1 MCPCRPREACARVRR
16 VDPPKKASGG
26 DLRHLGWLLAWAVVY
41 SDIGTSV
48 YYVPGIL
55 YGEVRDL
62 AAVFTALVTL
72 GFVLLA
78 AKYIEVSWRN
88 PEGGGVV
95 TVATK
100 AFNPF
105 TGAVGGMLIIITYFL
120 TAAISSVSAFHYIGS
135 VVPLFEHNITLAASL
150 GLVLLGIINIIGIR
164 ESAMLSLYM
173 AIAAL
178 TVNMIVIGASALHF
192 RPDQWALMVEQ
203 AKGIRDLD
211 LRSGLAGFAGAWLAF
226 SGIESISQL
235 SPAMRLPIRRT
246 ATKAIIAVVL
256 TIMLIS
262 PLMTALALAGL
273 PPEVKAL
280 QSERYVWELARAY
293 GGPGLAWSVV
303 LTASAL
309 LLFAANTA
317 MIGGYHVFLA
327 LAQGEYLPRVLMRRS
342 RTFGTPHVGIVLF
355 TLVTIFIVQKTAGQ
369 LALLGQLYAFG
380 LLGAFCFT
388 SAGLDV
394 IRWREG
400 ARGPSFW
407 IGLLVTLMVA
417 VAWGVH
423 LTSQLAATAIGGAL
437 LAVMLVIAVGIRR
450 DWVIRW
456 LNRVP
461 WIATEAVRQIER
473 AEDILERKSRE
484 VVSLETAVEASAL
497 EPSRTL
503 VALRDVNPRLIHEAI
518 LRARGG
524 GDLSVFV
531 LGVTEWP
538 GLFSGE
544 QLEPETELLDAL
556 ENAADQI
563 RDAGLTPIP
572 IWRLSHNAA
581 ETIADAARRLRVN
594 TVMVGVS
601 QRSKLVHM
609 LRGSVLKGLHRLLP
623 GDEILIHTVG

>member
-1 MCPCRPREACARVRR
+1 VES
-16 VDPPKKASGG
+16 PKKPHGN

-41 SDIGTSV
+41 SDIGTSI

-78 AKYIEVSWRN
+78 SKYIEVSWRN

-105 TGAVGGMLIIITYFL
+105 TGAVGGILIIITYFL
-120 TAAISSVSAFHYIGS
+120 TAAISSVSAFHYIGT
-135 VVPLFEHNITLAASL
+135 VVPLFEDNITVAASI
-150 GLVLLGIINIIGIR
+150 GLVLLGMINIIGIR

-178 TVNMIVIGASALHF
+178 TVNAVVLTTAGLHF
-192 RPDQWALMVEQ
+192 RPEQWALIVEQ
-203 AKGIRDLD
+203 AKGIQSLD
-211 LRSGLAGFAGAWLAF
+211 ARAGLAGFAGAWLAF

-235 SPAMRLPIRRT
+235 SPTMRLPIKST
-246 ATKAIIAVVL
+246 ATKAIVAVVA
-256 TIMLIS
+256 TIMVIS
-262 PLMTALALAGL
+262 PLMTAFALAGL
-273 PPEVKAL
+273 PPEVKL
-280 QSERYVWELARAY
+280 HNSERYVWELARMY
-293 GGPGLAWSVV
+293 GNPALAWSVV
-303 LTASAL
+303 LTACAL

-327 LAQGEYLPRVLMRRS
+327 LAHAEYLPRILMRRS
-342 RTFGTPHVGIVLF
+342 RTFGTPHVGIIFF
-355 TLVTIFIVQKTAGQ
+355 TLVTIVIIQQTAGQ
-369 LALLGQLYAFG
+369 LHLLGHLYAFG
-380 LLGAFCFT
+380 LLGAFTFT

-394 IRWREG
+394 IRWREKQ
-400 ARGPSFW
+400 RGPVFW
-407 IGLLVTLMVA
+407 VGVLVTVMVA
-417 VAWGVH
+417 VAWAVH
-423 LTSQLAATAIGGAL
+423 LTSQPEATAIGGGL
-437 LAVMLVIAVGIRR
+437 LVLGLVVAVGIRR

-461 WIATEAVRQIER
+461 WISAEAIRQIER
-473 AEDILERKSRE
+473 AEDILERRSRE
-484 VVSLETAVEASAL
+484 VVSIETAVEAAL
-497 EPSRTL
+497 IEPSRTL
-503 VALRDVNPRLIHEAI
+503 VAIRDTNPRLIEEAI
-518 LRARGG
+518 LRARGNS
-524 GDLSVFV
+524 DTSIFL

-544 QLEPETELLDAL
+544 QLEPEPELLIAL
-556 ENAADQI
+556 EASADRI
-563 RDAGLTPIP
+563 REAGLTPIP
-572 IWRLSHNAA
+572 IWRLSDNAA
-581 ETIADAARRLRVN
+581 MSIADAARRLKVN
-594 TVMVGVS
+594 AVMVGVS

>member
-1 MCPCRPREACARVRR
+1 MPLGPGGGPCATVAPVES
-16 VDPPKKASGG
+16 PKRAAPS

-55 YGEVRDL
+55 YGEVQDL

-100 AFNPF
+100 AFSPF
-105 TGAVGGMLIIITYFL
+105 VGAIGGILIIITYFL
-120 TAAISSVSAFHYIGS
+120 TAAISSVSAFHYVAS
-135 VVPLFEHNITLAASL
+135 VVPAFEHNITLAASI
-150 GLVLLGIINIIGIR
+150 GLILLGMINIIGIR

-178 TVNMIVIGASALHF
+178 TVNMVVLVAVSTDF
-192 RPDQWALMVEQ
+192 RPEQWALMVEQ
-203 AKGIRDLD
+203 AKGVRSLD
-211 LRSGLAGFAGAWLAF
+211 VRSGLSGFAGAWLAF

-235 SPAMRLPIRRT
+235 SPAMRLPIRKT
-246 ATKAIIAVVL
+246 ATKAIIAVVG

-273 PPEVKAL
+273 PPEIKAL
-280 QSERYVWELARAY
+280 NSERYVWELARIY
-293 GGPGLAWSVV
+293 GGPALAWSVV
-303 LTASAL
+303 LTACAL

-327 LAQGEYLPRVLMRRS
+327 LAHAEYLPRILMRRS
-342 RTFGTPHVGIVLF
+342 RTFGTPHIGIIFF
-355 TLVTIFIVQKTAGQ
+355 TLVTILIVQQTAGQ
-369 LALLGQLYAFG
+369 LQLLGHLYAFG
-380 LLGAFCFT
+380 LLGAFTFT

-394 IRWREG
+394 IRWRDG
-400 ARGPSFW
+400 QRGPVFW
-407 IGLLVTLMVA
+407 LGILVTVMVA
-417 VAWGVH
+417 VAWAVH
-423 LTSQLAATAIGGAL
+423 LTSQAQATAIGGGL
-437 LAVMLVIAVGIRR
+437 LVAGLIIAVGIRR
-450 DWVIRW
+450 DWVVRW

-461 WIATEAVRQIER
+461 WISAEAIRQIER
-473 AEDILERKSRE
+473 AEDILERRSRE
-484 VVSLETAVEASAL
+484 VVSIETAVDAAAI

-503 VALRDVNPRLIHEAI
+503 VALRDLSPRLIDEAI
-518 LRARGG
+518 FRARGS
-524 GDLSVFV
+524 GDTAIFV

-544 QLEPETELLDAL
+544 QLQPEHELLVAL
-556 ENAADQI
+556 EAAADQV
-563 RDAGLTPIP
+563 RLAGLTPIP
-572 IWRLSHNAA
+572 IWRLSANAS
-581 ETIADAARRLRVN
+581 ESIADAARRLRVS

-623 GDEILIHTVG
+623 GDEITIHTVG

>member
-1 MCPCRPREACARVRR
+1 ME
-16 VDPPKKASGG
+16 PPKKGSGN

-78 AKYIEVSWRN
+78 SKYIEVSWRN

-120 TAAISSVSAFHYIGS
+120 TAAISSVSAFHYLGS
-135 VVPLFEHNITLAASL
+135 VVPLFEHNITLAASI
-150 GLVLLGIINIIGIR
+150 GLVLLGVINIIGIR
-164 ESAMLSLYM
+164 ESATISLYM
-173 AIAAL
+173 AVAAL
-178 TVNMIVIGASALHF
+178 TVNLVVIGVAALDF
-192 RPDQWALMVEQ
+192 RPEQWALMVEQ
-203 AKGIRDLD
+203 AKGIRQLD
-211 LRSGLAGFAGAWLAF
+211 TRAGLAGFAGAWLAF

-235 SPAMRLPIRRT
+235 SPAMRLPIRST
-246 ATKAIIAVVL
+246 ATKAILAVVA
-256 TIMLIS
+256 TIMVIS

-273 PPEVKAL
+273 PAEVKAL
-280 QSERYVWELARAY
+280 QSERYVWELARLY
-293 GGPGLAWSVV
+293 GGGALAWSVV
-303 LTASAL
+303 LTACAL

-327 LAQGEYLPRVLMRRS
+327 LAHAEYLPRFLMRRS
-342 RTFGTPHVGIVLF
+342 RIFGTPHVGIIFF
-355 TLVTIFIVQKTAGQ
+355 TVVTILIIRQTEGRLQ
-369 LALLGQLYAFG
+369 LLGHLYAFG
-380 LLGAFCFT
+380 LLGAFTFT

-394 IRWREG
+394 IRWREKQ
-400 ARGPSFW
+400 RGPVFW
-407 IGLLVTLMVA
+407 LGVLVTLMVA
-417 VAWGVH
+417 LAWAVH
-423 LTSQLAATAIGGAL
+423 LTSQAEATAIGGAL
-437 LAVMLVIAVGIRR
+437 LAVGLVVAVGIRR

-461 WIATEAVRQIER
+461 WISAEAVRQIER
-473 AEDILERKSRE
+473 AEDIVERRSRE
-484 VVSLETAVEASAL
+484 VVSLETAVQAAAI

-503 VALRDVNPRLIHEAI
+503 VALRDPNPRLIDEAI
-518 LRARGG
+518 LRARGN
-524 GDLSVFV
+524 GDTAIFL

-544 QLEPETELLDAL
+544 QREPEHELLVAL
-556 ENAADQI
+556 EDAADQV
-563 RDAGLTPIP
+563 RAGGLTPIP
-572 IWRLSHNAA
+572 VWRLSHNAA
-581 ETIADAARRLRVN
+581 ESIADAARRLRVN
-594 TVMVGVS
+594 SVMVGVS
-601 QRSKLVHM
+601 QRSRLVHM

>member
-262 PLMTALALAGL
+262 PLMTGDAQARQ